1 MSRRDSRI
9 TAFTLLFESDFHPEL
24 TFSEIY
30 ERAELVRE
38 LKIDAFAKT
47 LYETATTNIAEI
59 DKVIGEAS
67 TNWKISRMSAVS
79 RSIVRLAVAEITY
92 TDVPAKA
99 AINEAVEIAKVYDDD
114 KAPSF
119 INGIL
124 NKVARQL
131 GKIATDENK

>member
-9 TAFTLLFESDFHPEL
+9 TAFTLLFESDFHPDLKYSEL
-24 TFSEIY
+24 Y

-38 LKIDAFAKT
+38 LKIDKFAKK
-47 LYETATTNIAEI
+47 LYETTTDNIASIDTEI
-59 DKVIGEAS
+59 ENAS
-67 TNWKISRMSAVS
+67 NNWKISRMSAVS
-79 RSIVRLAVAEITY
+79 RSIVRLACAEIMY
-92 TDVPAKA
+92 TDVPPKV

-124 NKVARQL
+124 NTIARKI
-131 GKIATDENK
+131 GKIEINE